1 MKKIIALMILV
12 IYCDFLFGNSF
23 EEMKEI
29 MKAQKI
35 YGCTKSRSTQ
45 QRNAEYEFKQN
56 PIKYY
61 KRRSLAYCLGYTSKE
76 DIVVKSGCTSKGLPK
91 EIKNFAHIDNM
102 VEFFS
107 NEAIGELKAY
117 IDRYFDI
124 HKMEQKGSVNMCFDW
139 IYDSKEYQDE
149 VVRIVK
155 KYCKHCK

>member
-61 KRRSLAYCLGYTSKE
+61 K
-76 DIVVKSGCTSKGLPK
+76 
-91 EIKNFAHIDNM
+91 
-102 VEFFS
+102 
-107 NEAIGELKAY
+107 
-117 IDRYFDI
+117 
-124 HKMEQKGSVNMCFDW
+124 
-139 IYDSKEYQDE
+139 
-149 VVRIVK
+149 
-155 KYCKHCK
+155 

>member
-1 MKKIIALMILV
+1 MILV

-61 KRRSLAYCLGYTSKE
+61 KRWSLAYCLGYTSKE

-91 EIKNFAHIDNM
+91 EINNFAHIDNM

-117 IDRYFDI
+117 IDRYFDRYFDI